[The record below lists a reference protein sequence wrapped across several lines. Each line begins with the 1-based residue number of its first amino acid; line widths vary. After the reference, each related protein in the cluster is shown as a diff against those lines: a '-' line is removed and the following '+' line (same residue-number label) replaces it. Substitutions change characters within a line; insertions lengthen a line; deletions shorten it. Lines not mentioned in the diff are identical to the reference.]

1 MAKLKEMLTEMFEDR
16 PQVDKYKVVEGVR
29 NLGIVG
35 KQLYNNNNIVE
46 IAKQLSEVAEAA
58 HTHILG

>member
-29 NLGIVG
+29 NFGIVG
-35 KQLYNNNNIVE
+35 KQLYNNNKPSYVDCLYSVSRNY
-46 IAKQLSEVAEAA
+46 S
-58 HTHILG
+58 